1 MATINIR
8 NQSLQTPVNRP
19 QRKALS
25 SLKNTLDTSKIS
37 KLKNATETNKIGKSE
52 VNAKGSKSKGFKS
65 KDSSAK
71 AKSAKS
77 NIVDEQ
83 LKCAQNQCDNQQHE
97 ASNKPASEELDE
109 IENMIPTT
117 KKDFD
122 YFNEPFA
129 HDLFLLDD
137 DTCLNME
144 VEHIGGL
151 M

>member
-25 SLKNTLDTSKIS
+25 SLKNTFDSSKNS
-37 KLKNATETNKIGKSE
+37 KFQNVRESNKIGKSE
-52 VNAKGSKSKGFKS
+52 VKAKDSKS
-65 KDSSAK
+65 KDSKSKSSSVK
-71 AKSAKS
+71 AKSVKS
-77 NIVDEQ
+77 TVVDEQ
-83 LKCAQNQCDNQQHE
+83 SKCAQNQCDNQQHE
-97 ASNKPASEELDE
+97 ASNKPADEELDE

-117 KKDFD
+117 REDFD

-137 DTCLNME
+137 NTCLNME